1 VDRSK
6 LVVGIQFHANTFNL
20 TDEHQNGI
28 LARANGIGEKGP
40 KSNHPGRLGFD
51 EVKEKQS

>member
-1 VDRSK
+1 
-6 LVVGIQFHANTFNL
+6 VVGIQFHANTFNL